1 MKHIYFTLLLFT
13 AASLLAQPVQKK
25 PITHDV
31 YDSWKKIAGES
42 ISQNGQW
49 IGYTLEAQ
57 EGDANLV
64 IAPRNASRYDTI
76 PRGIGARFTVNSD
89 FCAFS
94 IKPFYKDIRKARI
107 DKKKPAD
114 MPKDSLGILRLS
126 DLTIVKIPRVMSFK
140 FPEKGSGWIAYLLE
154 KDAAAADTAKKK
166 EAVKKADDADASD
179 AAGDDKDAKDEK
191 GTTLTVRHLASGRDT
206 AFQFVSDY
214 IFTKDGS
221 RLLFSSTGN
230 DSTVKAGVFCFD
242 TKQWTLDT
250 LSAGK
255 GKYKQL
261 AFDDDGVQAA
271 FVADKDTSKAKQR
284 FFSLYYW
291 QMSDKNA
298 SVLAD
303 TNTEGFKKHWL
314 ISENGKLTFSKDGSR
329 LYFGTAP
336 IPMPEDTTLYESET
350 AKLDVWNWQDPLL
363 QSQQVKSLDEEKK
376 RSYTAVMHL
385 KKHRFIQLGDL
396 GLPTVVLGGEGNA
409 EIALGLSALP
419 YRQLI
424 SWDGENYTDAY
435 LIDVKTGEAKKILEK
450 IKGKPGLSP
459 DSRYVLWYDEKL
471 MQWFTHNVRT
481 DVVTNITQAITV
493 PLYNELNDIPD
504 DPNAYGTCG
513 WSQDDQSV
521 LIYDKYDI
529 WSVDPQGKK
538 PLVNVTQGMGR
549 KSKLV
554 FRYVRLDSD
563 EKFVKPTQP
572 LLLKAF
578 DDVTKSAGYYT
589 TTISSSE
596 APKKLYMAAADLSNP
611 VKAKDTDDLFF
622 AKSSFVDSPDLYVST
637 LAFTGIQRVSDSN
650 PQQKNFLWGTV
661 EQFNWV
667 AGDGKPLD
675 GLLYKPENFDPKN
688 KYPMI
693 VYFYERNADQLHRYW
708 APAPSASTIS
718 ASVYAS
724 NGYIVFIPDI
734 RYEIGYPG
742 KSALECIVPGTLK
755 LISMGFVDSS
765 RIAIQGQSWGG
776 YQVAY
781 LATHTH
787 MFRAAGAGAAVS
799 NMTSA
804 YGGIR
809 WESGVSRMMQYE
821 HQQSRI
827 GGTLWEK
834 PLLYIENS
842 PLFSAP
848 YCTTPLLLMNNDADG
863 AVPWYQGIEFFT
875 ALRRLGKPAWM
886 LVYNNEAHNL
896 VERRNRKDLSIRMMQ
911 FFDHYLKDA
920 PMPVWMKT
928 GVPAIEKGK
937 TLGLDY

>member
-1 MKHIYFTLLLFT
+1 MKRMYFSFLLFT
-13 AASLLAQPVQKK
+13 AAAMLAQPVQKI
-25 PITHDV
+25 PIPHSA

-57 EGDANLV
+57 EGDGSLV
-64 IAPRNASRYDTI
+64 LAQRSVSRYDTI
-76 PRGIGARFTVNSD
+76 PRGTGARFTVNSD

-94 IKPFYKDIRKARI
+94 IKPYYKDIRKARI
-107 DKKKPAD
+107 DKKKAPD
-114 MPKDSLGILRLS
+114 MPKDSLGITRLS
-126 DLTIVKIPRVMSFK
+126 DWVTVKIPRVTSFK
-140 FPEKGSGWIAYLLE
+140 LPEKGSGWIAYLLE
-154 KDAAAADTAKKK
+154 KEIAVADSTKKKDAVKKTDEADAAAD
-166 EAVKKADDADASD
+166 E
-179 AAGDDKDAKDEK
+179 KDAKDEK
-191 GTTLTVRHLASGRDT
+191 GTTLVARHLASGRDT
-206 AFQFVSDY
+206 TFKFVSEY

-221 RLLFSSTGN
+221 LLLFSSTGN
-230 DSTVKAGVFCFD
+230 DSTVKAGVYCFD

-250 LSAGK
+250 LTAGK

-261 AFDDDGVQAA
+261 AFDDDGTQAA

-284 FFSLYYW
+284 YFSVFMW
-291 QMSDKNA
+291 TRTDKGA
-298 SVLAD
+298 TVLAD
-303 TNTEGFKKHWL
+303 TNTEGMKKHWQ
-314 ISENGKLTFSKDGSR
+314 ISENGKLNFSKDGSR
-329 LYFGTAP
+329 LFFGTAP

-350 AKLDVWNWQDPLL
+350 AKLDVWNYQDPLL
-363 QSQQVKSLDEEKK
+363 QSQQVKNLDEVKK
-376 RSYTAVMHL
+376 RSYTAVMLL
-385 KKHRFIQLGDL
+385 KKRRFVQLGTLDI
-396 GLPTVVLGGEGNA
+396 PVVTTGGEGNA
-409 EIALGLSALP
+409 DIALGLSSLP
-419 YRQLI
+419 YRQLL
-424 SWDGENYTDAY
+424 SWEGEDYADAY
-435 LIDVKTGEAKKILEK
+435 IIDIKTGAAKKILDK

-459 DSRYVLWYDEKL
+459 NSRYVLWYNESAKN
-471 MQWFTHNVRT
+471 WFTYSVKT
-481 DVVTNITQAITV
+481 EAVTNITQAITV
-493 PLYNELNDIPD
+493 PLYNELNDVPD
-504 DPNAYGTCG
+504 DPNAYGACG
-513 WSQDDQSV
+513 WTEDDQSTLV
-521 LIYDKYDI
+521 YDKYDI
-529 WSVDPQGKK
+529 WSVDPLGKTV
-538 PLVNVTQGMGR
+538 PVNMTQGMGR
-549 KSKLV
+549 KEKLV
-554 FRYVRLDSD
+554 FRYLRLDSE
-563 EKFVKPTQP
+563 EKFVKPGQQ

-578 DDVTKSAGYYT
+578 DDVTKGAGYYSVT
-589 TTISSSE
+589 VGSSDV
-596 APKKLYMAAADLSNP
+596 PKKMFMAAADLSNP
-611 VKAKDTDDLFF
+611 VKAKDTGDLFF
-622 AKSSFVDSPDLYVST
+622 IKSSFAEYPDLYATT
-637 LAFTGIQRVSDSN
+637 LAFAGIQRISDTN
-650 PQQKNFLWGTV
+650 PQQKKYLWGTV
-661 EQFNWV
+661 ELVNWV
-667 AGDGKPLD
+667 AGDGKQLE
-675 GLLYKPENFDPKN
+675 GLLYKPENFDPHK

-693 VYFYERNADQLHRYW
+693 VYFYERNSDQLNRYSV
-708 APAPSASTIS
+708 PAPSASTINP
-718 ASVYAS
+718 SVYAS

-742 KSALECIVPGTLK
+742 KSAQDCIVPGTLK

-765 RIAIQGQSWGG
+765 RIGIQGQSWGG

-809 WESGVSRMMQYE
+809 WESGMSRMMQYE

-827 GGTLWEK
+827 GATLWEK

-842 PLFSAP
+842 PLFSTP
-848 YCTTPLLLMNNDADG
+848 YCTTPLLMMNNDADG

-896 VERRNRKDLSIRMMQ
+896 MERKNRKDLSVRMMQ